1 MTSPSENV
9 LSKNVLGRLVRSE
22 QFFFLLLYAPAS
34 GRTSE
39 PIRGKTWLQ
48 KEMYVISRN
57 IPLLLDEM
65 SYDSF
70 RYGSFSETVEEIK
83 DQYQISN
90 YVESP
95 KGMIQLTPK
104 GEKLALSIWQTIDP
118 ETRKLVQDVKEEFN
132 DMTEDELLLFMYA
145 TYPDTAESSDV
156 KDRIMRERF
165 PLSVSLLKKGKVSLQ
180 KAAELAGMNIIDF
193 TRKAKAI
200 TKP

>member
-9 LSKNVLGRLVRSE
+9 LNRLEQSE
-22 QFFFLLLYAPAS
+22 RFFFLLLYAPIN
-34 GRTSE
+34 GKTSE

-57 IPLLLDEM
+57 IPLLSDEM
-65 SYDSF
+65 AYDSF

-95 KGMIQLTPK
+95 KGMIRLTLK
-104 GEKLALSIWQTIDP
+104 GEKLASCIWQTIDP

-132 DMTEDELLLFMYA
+132 DMTEDELLLFMYV

-156 KDRIMRERF
+156 KDKIMKDRF

-180 KAAELAGMNIIDF
+180 KAAELAGMNVIDF
-193 TRKAKAI
+193 TAKAKAI

>member
-1 MTSPSENV
+1 MTSASENV
-9 LSKNVLGRLVRSE
+9 LNRLERPE
-22 QFFFLLLYAPAS
+22 QFFFLLLYAPVS
-34 GRTSE
+34 GKTSE

-48 KEMYVISRN
+48 KEMYVISLN
-57 IPLLLDEM
+57 IPLLPDEM
-65 SYDSF
+65 AYDSF

-95 KGMIQLTPK
+95 KGMIQLTLK
-104 GEKLALSIWQTIDP
+104 GEQLASRVWQAISP
-118 ETRKLVQDVKEEFN
+118 EIRKLVQDIKEEFN
-132 DMTEDELLLFMYA
+132 DMTEDELLLFMYV

-156 KDRIMRERF
+156 KDRIMKQRF

-180 KAAELAGMNIIDF
+180 KAAELAGMNVTDF
-193 TRKAKAI
+193 MHKAKTI